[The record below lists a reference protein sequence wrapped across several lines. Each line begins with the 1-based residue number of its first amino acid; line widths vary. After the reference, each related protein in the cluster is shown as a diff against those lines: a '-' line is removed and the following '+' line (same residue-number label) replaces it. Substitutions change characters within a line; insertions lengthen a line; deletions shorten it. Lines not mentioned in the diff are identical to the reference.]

1 MKKRIAS
8 ILLVSML
15 CLSLLPTVALADETA
30 NTGEAL
36 GQMPSYSGGSGTK
49 DDPWLIASVA
59 DLQTLATTINSG
71 AAAAFDADCT
81 DTGKGIPGNYHGY
94 YFKQTTDLDL
104 SSIDN
109 WAPIGYSGSAYF
121 AGHYDGSGYTIAHA
135 KSTGKVDDEGF
146 ATAGIFGWVAFGSVS
161 NLTVRDADFKASGVN
176 NMSYAGGVLAVAYD
190 CTVTNCAVYDSKIE
204 SERDPANS
212 DYAGGICG
220 IANGGF
226 EQCLSVDN
234 IIRNGS
240 FGGGFVGGIDKGDTT
255 FTNCGVSRCM
265 VLGFSNTGSNSTL
278 SGGFYGASMDGD
290 AIMTNCF
297 VFDCMSKADEGSRG
311 YNGTG
316 VFTANTQY
324 GQVRATNCYYYDNN
338 NMPVNAENAVA
349 KTEEEFR
356 DGTVAALLGSAFVKG
371 KDGYPVFPVPATN
384 IVLNKTAV
392 AMKIGGEEVLTATL
406 SPDNA
411 TDDVTW
417 HSDAPDI
424 CEVSADGRVTAKA
437 AGHAI
442 ITATAGGVSTSC
454 NVTVA
459 VPVTS
464 LSLDKDTLRLAVSAS
479 DTLTASVL
487 PEDATDKAIIWTSSD
502 PAVATVDENGV
513 VKAIAKGTTTI
524 TATAADDS
532 DVEAACTV
540 TVYKRHAGGSATQ
553 TPTNTITTPDK
564 LENGAVTVSPK
575 NAREGATVTVT
586 VAPDRGF
593 VLDTLTVTDKNGNKL
608 TLTDK
613 GDGTYTFTMPDSR
626 VEVNATFVAKDT
638 PHNTFVDVNSGTF
651 YYDAVYWAV
660 QKGITVGTDA
670 NHFSPEAPCTRAQIV
685 TFLWR
690 AAGSPV
696 VDGTMNFSDV
706 PADSCYADAIRWAV
720 NAGITSGTSST
731 TFSPNDTC
739 TRAQAV
745 SFLCRA
751 FNGKASGKASFS
763 DVSADSYYADAVA
776 WATENGVTG
785 GIGGGLFGPDNDC
798 TRAQIVTFLYR
809 AYQGK

>member
-1 MKKRIAS
+1 
-8 ILLVSML
+8 
-15 CLSLLPTVALADETA
+15 
-30 NTGEAL
+30 
-36 GQMPSYSGGSGTK
+36 
-49 DDPWLIASVA
+49 
-59 DLQTLATTINSG
+59 
-71 AAAAFDADCT
+71 
-81 DTGKGIPGNYHGY
+81 
-94 YFKQTTDLDL
+94 
-104 SSIDN
+104 
-109 WAPIGYSGSAYF
+109 
-121 AGHYDGSGYTIAHA
+121 
-135 KSTGKVDDEGF
+135 
-146 ATAGIFGWVAFGSVS
+146 
-161 NLTVRDADFKASGVN
+161 
-176 NMSYAGGVLAVAYD
+176 MS
-190 CTVTNCAVYDSKIE
+190 
-204 SERDPANS
+204 
-212 DYAGGICG
+212 YAGGICG
-220 IANGGF
+220 VAKGGF

-234 IIRNGS
+234 IILNGS
-240 FGGGFVGGIDKGDTT
+240 FGGGLDEGDST
-255 FTNCGVSRCM
+255 FTNCGVSRCT

-278 SGGFYGASMDGD
+278 SGGFYGSSMDGD

-297 VFDCMSKADEGSRG
+297 VFDCMSKPDEGSKG

-316 VFTANTQY
+316 VFTANKQY
-324 GQVRATNCYYYDNN
+324 GQVRTTNCYYYDNN

-349 KTEEEFR
+349 KTAEEFR
-356 DGTVAALLGSAFVKG
+356 DGSVAALLGAAFVKG

-384 IVLNKTAV
+384 IVLNKAAV
-392 AMKIGGEEVLTATL
+392 AMKIGGEEVLMATL

-417 HSDAPDI
+417 HSDALDI
-424 CEVSADGRVTAKA
+424 CEVSTDGRVTAKA

-464 LSLDKDTLRLAVSAS
+464 LSLDKDTLRLAVGAS

-513 VKAIAKGTTTI
+513 VKAIAKGTATI
-524 TATAADDS
+524 TATAADDR

-540 TVYKRHAGGSATQ
+540 TVYKRYSGGSATQ
-553 TPTNTITTPDK
+553 NPTNTITTPDK
-564 LENGAVTVSPK
+564 LENGAWTVSPK

-586 VAPDRGF
+586 VAPDQGF
-593 VLDTLTVTDKNGNKL
+593 VLDTLTVTDKNVNKL
-608 TLTDK
+608 TLIDK

-763 DVSADSYYADAVA
+763 DVSADSYYADSVA

>member
-1 MKKRIAS
+1 
-8 ILLVSML
+8 
-15 CLSLLPTVALADETA
+15 
-30 NTGEAL
+30 
-36 GQMPSYSGGSGTK
+36 
-49 DDPWLIASVA
+49 
-59 DLQTLATTINSG
+59 
-71 AAAAFDADCT
+71 
-81 DTGKGIPGNYHGY
+81 
-94 YFKQTTDLDL
+94 
-104 SSIDN
+104 
-109 WAPIGYSGSAYF
+109 
-121 AGHYDGSGYTIAHA
+121 
-135 KSTGKVDDEGF
+135 
-146 ATAGIFGWVAFGSVS
+146 
-161 NLTVRDADFKASGVN
+161 
-176 NMSYAGGVLAVAYD
+176 MS
-190 CTVTNCAVYDSKIE
+190 
-204 SERDPANS
+204 
-212 DYAGGICG
+212 YAGGICG
-220 IANGGF
+220 VAKGGF

-234 IIRNGS
+234 IILNGS
-240 FGGGFVGGIDKGDTT
+240 FGGGLDEGDST
-255 FTNCGVSRCM
+255 FTNCGVFRCT

-278 SGGFYGASMDGD
+278 SGGFYGSSMDGD

-297 VFDCMSKADEGSRG
+297 VFDCMSKPDEGSKG
-311 YNGTG
+311 HNGTG
-316 VFTANTQY
+316 VFTANKQY
-324 GQVRATNCYYYDNN
+324 GQVRATNCYYYNNN

-356 DGTVAALLGSAFVKG
+356 DGSVAALLGSAFVKG

-384 IVLNKTAV
+384 IVLNKAAV

-437 AGHAI
+437 AGHAT

-464 LSLDKDTLRLAVSAS
+464 LSLDKDTLRLAVGAS

-513 VKAIAKGTTTI
+513 VKAIAKGTATI
-524 TATAADDS
+524 TATAADDR

-540 TVYKRHAGGSATQ
+540 TVYKRYSGGSATQ

-564 LENGAVTVSPK
+564 LENGAWTVSPK

-586 VAPDRGF
+586 VAPDQGF
-593 VLDTLTVTDKNGNKL
+593 VLDTLTVIDKNGNKL

-613 GDGTYTFTMPDSR
+613 GDGTYTFTMPDFR
-626 VEVNATFVAKDT
+626 VEVNATFVTKDT

-763 DVSADSYYADAVA
+763 DVSADSYYADTVA

>member
-1 MKKRIAS
+1 
-8 ILLVSML
+8 
-15 CLSLLPTVALADETA
+15 
-30 NTGEAL
+30 
-36 GQMPSYSGGSGTK
+36 
-49 DDPWLIASVA
+49 
-59 DLQTLATTINSG
+59 
-71 AAAAFDADCT
+71 
-81 DTGKGIPGNYHGY
+81 
-94 YFKQTTDLDL
+94 
-104 SSIDN
+104 
-109 WAPIGYSGSAYF
+109 
-121 AGHYDGSGYTIAHA
+121 
-135 KSTGKVDDEGF
+135 
-146 ATAGIFGWVAFGSVS
+146 
-161 NLTVRDADFKASGVN
+161 
-176 NMSYAGGVLAVAYD
+176 MS
-190 CTVTNCAVYDSKIE
+190 
-204 SERDPANS
+204 
-212 DYAGGICG
+212 YAGGICG
-220 IANGGF
+220 VAKGGF

-234 IIRNGS
+234 IILNGS
-240 FGGGFVGGIDKGDTT
+240 FGGGLDEGDST
-255 FTNCGVSRCM
+255 FTNCGVSRCT

-278 SGGFYGASMDGD
+278 SGGFYGSSMDGD

-297 VFDCMSKADEGSRG
+297 VFDCMSKPDEGSKG

-316 VFTANTQY
+316 VFTANKQY

-356 DGTVAALLGSAFVKG
+356 DGTVAALLGAAFVQG
-371 KDGYPVFPVPATN
+371 KDGYPVFPVAATN
-384 IVLNKTAV
+384 IVLNKTAL

-437 AGHAI
+437 AGHAT

-464 LSLDKDTLRLAVSAS
+464 LSLDKDTLRLAVGAS

-540 TVYKRHAGGSATQ
+540 TVYKRHSGGSATQ

-564 LENGAVTVSPK
+564 LENGAWTVSPK

-586 VAPDRGF
+586 VAPDQGF
-593 VLDTLTVTDKNGNKL
+593 VLDTLTVIDKNGNKL

-613 GDGTYTFTMPDSR
+613 SDGTYTFTMPDFR
-626 VEVNATFVAKDT
+626 VEVNATFVTKDT

-763 DVSADSYYADAVA
+763 DVSADSYYADTVA

>member
-1 MKKRIAS
+1 MKAQK
-8 ILLVSML
+8 
-15 CLSLLPTVALADETA
+15 
-30 NTGEAL
+30 
-36 GQMPSYSGGSGTK
+36 
-49 DDPWLIASVA
+49 
-59 DLQTLATTINSG
+59 
-71 AAAAFDADCT
+71 
-81 DTGKGIPGNYHGY
+81 
-94 YFKQTTDLDL
+94 
-104 SSIDN
+104 
-109 WAPIGYSGSAYF
+109 
-121 AGHYDGSGYTIAHA
+121 
-135 KSTGKVDDEGF
+135 
-146 ATAGIFGWVAFGSVS
+146 
-161 NLTVRDADFKASGVN
+161 
-176 NMSYAGGVLAVAYD
+176 
-190 CTVTNCAVYDSKIE
+190 
-204 SERDPANS
+204 
-212 DYAGGICG
+212 
-220 IANGGF
+220 
-226 EQCLSVDN
+226 
-234 IIRNGS
+234 
-240 FGGGFVGGIDKGDTT
+240 
-255 FTNCGVSRCM
+255 
-265 VLGFSNTGSNSTL
+265 
-278 SGGFYGASMDGD
+278 
-290 AIMTNCF
+290 
-297 VFDCMSKADEGSRG
+297 G

-356 DGTVAALLGSAFVKG
+356 DGSVAALLGSAFVKG

-384 IVLNKTAV
+384 IVLNKAAV
-392 AMKIGGEEVLTATL
+392 AMKIGGEEVLMATL
-406 SPDNA
+406 PPDNA

-424 CEVSADGRVTAKA
+424 CEVSTDGRVTAKA

-464 LSLDKDTLRLAVSAS
+464 LSLDKDTLRLAVGAS

-513 VKAIAKGTTTI
+513 VKAIAKGTATI
-524 TATAADDS
+524 TATAADDR

-540 TVYKRHAGGSATQ
+540 TVYKRYSGGSATQ

-564 LENGAVTVSPK
+564 LENGAWTVSPK

-586 VAPDRGF
+586 VAPDQGF
-593 VLDTLTVTDKNGNKL
+593 VLDTLTVIDKNGNKL

-613 GDGTYTFTMPDSR
+613 GDGTYTFTMPDFR
-626 VEVNATFVAKDT
+626 VEVNATFVTKDT

-696 VDGTMNFSDV
+696 VNGTMNFSDV

-763 DVSADSYYADAVA
+763 DVSADSYYADTVA

>member
-1 MKKRIAS
+1 
-8 ILLVSML
+8 
-15 CLSLLPTVALADETA
+15 
-30 NTGEAL
+30 
-36 GQMPSYSGGSGTK
+36 
-49 DDPWLIASVA
+49 
-59 DLQTLATTINSG
+59 
-71 AAAAFDADCT
+71 
-81 DTGKGIPGNYHGY
+81 
-94 YFKQTTDLDL
+94 
-104 SSIDN
+104 
-109 WAPIGYSGSAYF
+109 
-121 AGHYDGSGYTIAHA
+121 
-135 KSTGKVDDEGF
+135 
-146 ATAGIFGWVAFGSVS
+146 
-161 NLTVRDADFKASGVN
+161 
-176 NMSYAGGVLAVAYD
+176 MS
-190 CTVTNCAVYDSKIE
+190 
-204 SERDPANS
+204 
-212 DYAGGICG
+212 YAGGICG
-220 IANGGF
+220 VAKGGF

-234 IIRNGS
+234 IILNGS
-240 FGGGFVGGIDKGDTT
+240 FGGGLDEGDST
-255 FTNCGVSRCM
+255 FTNCGVFRCT

-278 SGGFYGASMDGD
+278 SGGFYGSSMDGD

-297 VFDCMSKADEGSRG
+297 VFDCMSKADEGSKG
-311 YNGTG
+311 HNGTG

-324 GQVRATNCYYYDNN
+324 GQVRATNCYYYNNN

-356 DGTVAALLGSAFVKG
+356 DGSVAALLGSAFVKG

-384 IVLNKTAV
+384 IVLNKAAV

-437 AGHAI
+437 AGHAT

-464 LSLDKDTLRLAVSAS
+464 LSLDKDTLRLAVGAS

-513 VKAIAKGTTTI
+513 VKAIAKGTATI
-524 TATAADDS
+524 TATAADDR

-540 TVYKRHAGGSATQ
+540 TVYKRYSGGSATQ

-564 LENGAVTVSPK
+564 LENGAWTVSPK

-586 VAPDRGF
+586 VAPDQGF
-593 VLDTLTVTDKNGNKL
+593 VLDTLTVIDKNGNKL

-613 GDGTYTFTMPDSR
+613 GDGTYTFTMPDFR
-626 VEVNATFVAKDT
+626 VEVNATFVTKDT

-763 DVSADSYYADAVA
+763 DVSADSYYADTVA

>member
-1 MKKRIAS
+1 
-8 ILLVSML
+8 
-15 CLSLLPTVALADETA
+15 
-30 NTGEAL
+30 
-36 GQMPSYSGGSGTK
+36 
-49 DDPWLIASVA
+49 
-59 DLQTLATTINSG
+59 
-71 AAAAFDADCT
+71 
-81 DTGKGIPGNYHGY
+81 
-94 YFKQTTDLDL
+94 
-104 SSIDN
+104 
-109 WAPIGYSGSAYF
+109 
-121 AGHYDGSGYTIAHA
+121 
-135 KSTGKVDDEGF
+135 
-146 ATAGIFGWVAFGSVS
+146 
-161 NLTVRDADFKASGVN
+161 
-176 NMSYAGGVLAVAYD
+176 MS
-190 CTVTNCAVYDSKIE
+190 
-204 SERDPANS
+204 
-212 DYAGGICG
+212 YAGGICG
-220 IANGGF
+220 VAKGGF

-234 IIRNGS
+234 IILNGS
-240 FGGGFVGGIDKGDTT
+240 FGGGLDEGDST
-255 FTNCGVSRCM
+255 FTNCGVSRCT

-278 SGGFYGASMDGD
+278 SGGFYGSSMDGD

-297 VFDCMSKADEGSRG
+297 VFDCMSKPDEGSKG

-316 VFTANTQY
+316 VFTANKQY

-356 DGTVAALLGSAFVKG
+356 DGSVAALLGSAFVKG

-384 IVLNKTAV
+384 IVLNKTAL
-392 AMKIGGEEVLTATL
+392 AMKIGGEEVLMATL

-424 CEVSADGRVTAKA
+424 CEVSTDGRVTAKA

-464 LSLDKDTLRLAVSAS
+464 LSLDKDTLRLAVGAS
-479 DTLTASVL
+479 NTLTASVL

-513 VKAIAKGTTTI
+513 VKAIAKGTATI
-524 TATAADDS
+524 TATAADDR

-540 TVYKRHAGGSATQ
+540 TVYKRYSGGSATQ
-553 TPTNTITTPDK
+553 NPTNTITTPDK
-564 LENGAVTVSPK
+564 LENGAWTVSPK

-586 VAPDRGF
+586 VAPDQGF
-593 VLDTLTVTDKNGNKL
+593 VLDTLTVIDKNGNKL

-613 GDGTYTFTMPDSR
+613 SDGTYTFTMPDFR
-626 VEVNATFVAKDT
+626 VEVNATFVTKDT

-763 DVSADSYYADAVA
+763 DVSADSYYADTVA

>member
-1 MKKRIAS
+1 
-8 ILLVSML
+8 
-15 CLSLLPTVALADETA
+15 
-30 NTGEAL
+30 
-36 GQMPSYSGGSGTK
+36 
-49 DDPWLIASVA
+49 
-59 DLQTLATTINSG
+59 
-71 AAAAFDADCT
+71 
-81 DTGKGIPGNYHGY
+81 
-94 YFKQTTDLDL
+94 
-104 SSIDN
+104 
-109 WAPIGYSGSAYF
+109 
-121 AGHYDGSGYTIAHA
+121 
-135 KSTGKVDDEGF
+135 
-146 ATAGIFGWVAFGSVS
+146 
-161 NLTVRDADFKASGVN
+161 
-176 NMSYAGGVLAVAYD
+176 MS
-190 CTVTNCAVYDSKIE
+190 
-204 SERDPANS
+204 
-212 DYAGGICG
+212 YAGGICG
-220 IANGGF
+220 VAKGGF

-234 IIRNGS
+234 IILNGS
-240 FGGGFVGGIDKGDTT
+240 FGGGLDEGDNT
-255 FTNCGVSRCM
+255 FTNCGVSRCT

-278 SGGFYGASMDGD
+278 SGGFYGSSMDGD

-297 VFDCMSKADEGSRG
+297 VFDCMSKPDEGSKG

-316 VFTANTQY
+316 VFTANKQY

-356 DGTVAALLGSAFVKG
+356 DGSVAALLGSAFVKG

-384 IVLNKTAV
+384 IVLNKTAL
-392 AMKIGGEEVLTATL
+392 AMKIGGEEVLMATL

-424 CEVSADGRVTAKA
+424 CEVSTDGRVTAKA

-464 LSLDKDTLRLAVSAS
+464 LSLDKDTLRLAVGAS

-513 VKAIAKGTTTI
+513 VKAIAKGTATI
-524 TATAADDS
+524 TATAADDR

-540 TVYKRHAGGSATQ
+540 TVYKRYSGGSATQ
-553 TPTNTITTPDK
+553 NPTNTITTPDK
-564 LENGAVTVSPK
+564 LENGAWTVSPK

-586 VAPDRGF
+586 VAPDQGF
-593 VLDTLTVTDKNGNKL
+593 VLDTLTVIDKNGNKL

-613 GDGTYTFTMPDSR
+613 GDGTYTFTMPDFR
-626 VEVNATFVAKDT
+626 VEVNATFVTKDT

-763 DVSADSYYADAVA
+763 DVSADSYYADTVA

>member
-1 MKKRIAS
+1 
-8 ILLVSML
+8 
-15 CLSLLPTVALADETA
+15 
-30 NTGEAL
+30 
-36 GQMPSYSGGSGTK
+36 
-49 DDPWLIASVA
+49 
-59 DLQTLATTINSG
+59 
-71 AAAAFDADCT
+71 
-81 DTGKGIPGNYHGY
+81 
-94 YFKQTTDLDL
+94 
-104 SSIDN
+104 
-109 WAPIGYSGSAYF
+109 
-121 AGHYDGSGYTIAHA
+121 
-135 KSTGKVDDEGF
+135 
-146 ATAGIFGWVAFGSVS
+146 
-161 NLTVRDADFKASGVN
+161 
-176 NMSYAGGVLAVAYD
+176 MS
-190 CTVTNCAVYDSKIE
+190 
-204 SERDPANS
+204 
-212 DYAGGICG
+212 YAGGICG
-220 IANGGF
+220 VAKGGF

-234 IIRNGS
+234 IILNGS
-240 FGGGFVGGIDKGDTT
+240 FGGGLDEGDST
-255 FTNCGVSRCM
+255 FTNCGVSRCT

-278 SGGFYGASMDGD
+278 SGGFYGSSMDGD

-297 VFDCMSKADEGSRG
+297 VFDCMSKPDEGSKG

-316 VFTANTQY
+316 VFTANKQY

-356 DGTVAALLGSAFVKG
+356 DGSVAALLGSAFVKG

-384 IVLNKTAV
+384 IVLNKAAV
-392 AMKIGGEEVLTATL
+392 AMKIGGEEVLMATL

-424 CEVSADGRVTAKA
+424 CEVSTDGRVTAKA

-464 LSLDKDTLRLAVSAS
+464 LSLDKDTLRLAVGAS

-513 VKAIAKGTTTI
+513 VKAIAKGTATI
-524 TATAADDS
+524 TATAADDR

-540 TVYKRHAGGSATQ
+540 TVYKRYSGGSATQ
-553 TPTNTITTPDK
+553 NPTNTITTPDK
-564 LENGAVTVSPK
+564 LENGAWTVSPK

-586 VAPDRGF
+586 VAPDQGF
-593 VLDTLTVTDKNGNKL
+593 VLDTLTVIDKNGNKL

-613 GDGTYTFTMPDSR
+613 GDGTYTFTMPDFR
-626 VEVNATFVAKDT
+626 VEVNATFVTKDT

-763 DVSADSYYADAVA
+763 DVSADSYYADTVA

>member
-1 MKKRIAS
+1 
-8 ILLVSML
+8 
-15 CLSLLPTVALADETA
+15 
-30 NTGEAL
+30 
-36 GQMPSYSGGSGTK
+36 
-49 DDPWLIASVA
+49 
-59 DLQTLATTINSG
+59 
-71 AAAAFDADCT
+71 
-81 DTGKGIPGNYHGY
+81 
-94 YFKQTTDLDL
+94 
-104 SSIDN
+104 
-109 WAPIGYSGSAYF
+109 
-121 AGHYDGSGYTIAHA
+121 
-135 KSTGKVDDEGF
+135 
-146 ATAGIFGWVAFGSVS
+146 
-161 NLTVRDADFKASGVN
+161 
-176 NMSYAGGVLAVAYD
+176 MS
-190 CTVTNCAVYDSKIE
+190 
-204 SERDPANS
+204 
-212 DYAGGICG
+212 YAGGICG
-220 IANGGF
+220 VAKGGF

-234 IIRNGS
+234 IILNGS
-240 FGGGFVGGIDKGDTT
+240 FGGGLDEGDST
-255 FTNCGVSRCM
+255 FTNCGVSRCT

-278 SGGFYGASMDGD
+278 SGGFYGSSMDGD

-297 VFDCMSKADEGSRG
+297 VFDCMSKPDEGSKG

-356 DGTVAALLGSAFVKG
+356 DGSVAALLGSAFVKG

-384 IVLNKTAV
+384 IVLNKAAV

-424 CEVSADGRVTAKA
+424 CEVSTDGRVTAKA

-464 LSLDKDTLRLAVSAS
+464 LSLDKDTLRLAVGAS

-502 PAVATVDENGV
+502 PAVATVDENG
-513 VKAIAKGTTTI
+513 AW
-524 TATAADDS
+524 
-532 DVEAACTV
+532 
-540 TVYKRHAGGSATQ
+540 
-553 TPTNTITTPDK
+553 
-564 LENGAVTVSPK
+564 TVSPK

-586 VAPDRGF
+586 VAPDQGF
-593 VLDTLTVTDKNGNKL
+593 VLDTLTVIDKNGNKL

-613 GDGTYTFTMPDSR
+613 SDGTYTFTMPDFR
-626 VEVNATFVAKDT
+626 VEVNATFVTKDT

-763 DVSADSYYADAVA
+763 DVSADSYYADTVA

>member
-1 MKKRIAS
+1 
-8 ILLVSML
+8 
-15 CLSLLPTVALADETA
+15 
-30 NTGEAL
+30 
-36 GQMPSYSGGSGTK
+36 
-49 DDPWLIASVA
+49 
-59 DLQTLATTINSG
+59 
-71 AAAAFDADCT
+71 
-81 DTGKGIPGNYHGY
+81 
-94 YFKQTTDLDL
+94 
-104 SSIDN
+104 
-109 WAPIGYSGSAYF
+109 
-121 AGHYDGSGYTIAHA
+121 
-135 KSTGKVDDEGF
+135 
-146 ATAGIFGWVAFGSVS
+146 
-161 NLTVRDADFKASGVN
+161 
-176 NMSYAGGVLAVAYD
+176 MS
-190 CTVTNCAVYDSKIE
+190 
-204 SERDPANS
+204 
-212 DYAGGICG
+212 YAGGICG
-220 IANGGF
+220 VAKGGF

-234 IIRNGS
+234 IILNGS
-240 FGGGFVGGIDKGDTT
+240 FGGGLDEGDST
-255 FTNCGVSRCM
+255 FTNCGVSRCT

-278 SGGFYGASMDGD
+278 SGGFYGSSMDGD

-297 VFDCMSKADEGSRG
+297 VFDCMSKPDEGSKG

-316 VFTANTQY
+316 VFTANKQY

-356 DGTVAALLGSAFVKG
+356 DGTVAALLGAAFVQG
-371 KDGYPVFPVPATN
+371 KDGYPVFPVAATN
-384 IVLNKTAV
+384 IVLNKTAL

-437 AGHAI
+437 AGHAT

-464 LSLDKDTLRLAVSAS
+464 LSLDKDTLRLAVGAS

-540 TVYKRHAGGSATQ
+540 TVYKRHSGGSATQ

-575 NAREGATVTVT
+575 NAHEGATVTVK
-586 VAPDRGF
+586 VAPDQGF

-608 TLTDK
+608 TLIDK

-626 VEVNATFVAKDT
+626 VEVNATFVTKDT

-763 DVSADSYYADAVA
+763 DVSADSYYADSVA

>member
-1 MKKRIAS
+1 
-8 ILLVSML
+8 
-15 CLSLLPTVALADETA
+15 
-30 NTGEAL
+30 
-36 GQMPSYSGGSGTK
+36 
-49 DDPWLIASVA
+49 
-59 DLQTLATTINSG
+59 
-71 AAAAFDADCT
+71 
-81 DTGKGIPGNYHGY
+81 
-94 YFKQTTDLDL
+94 
-104 SSIDN
+104 
-109 WAPIGYSGSAYF
+109 
-121 AGHYDGSGYTIAHA
+121 
-135 KSTGKVDDEGF
+135 
-146 ATAGIFGWVAFGSVS
+146 
-161 NLTVRDADFKASGVN
+161 
-176 NMSYAGGVLAVAYD
+176 MS
-190 CTVTNCAVYDSKIE
+190 
-204 SERDPANS
+204 
-212 DYAGGICG
+212 YAGGICG
-220 IANGGF
+220 VAKGGF

-234 IIRNGS
+234 IILNGS
-240 FGGGFVGGIDKGDTT
+240 FGGGLDEGDST
-255 FTNCGVSRCM
+255 FTNCGVSRCT

-278 SGGFYGASMDGD
+278 SGGFYGSSMDGD

-297 VFDCMSKADEGSRG
+297 VFDCMSKPDEGSKG

-316 VFTANTQY
+316 VFTANKQY

-356 DGTVAALLGSAFVKG
+356 DGSVAALLGSAFVKG

-384 IVLNKTAV
+384 IVLNKTAL

-437 AGHAI
+437 AGHAT

-464 LSLDKDTLRLAVSAS
+464 LSLDKDTLRLAVGAS

-513 VKAIAKGTTTI
+513 VKAIAKGTATI
-524 TATAADDS
+524 TATAADDR

-540 TVYKRHAGGSATQ
+540 TVYKRYSGGSATQ
-553 TPTNTITTPDK
+553 NPTNTITTPDK
-564 LENGAVTVSPK
+564 LENGAWTVSPK

-586 VAPDRGF
+586 VAPDQGF
-593 VLDTLTVTDKNGNKL
+593 VLDTLTVIDKNGNKL

-613 GDGTYTFTMPDSR
+613 SDGTYTFTMPDFR
-626 VEVNATFVAKDT
+626 VEVNATFVTKDT

-763 DVSADSYYADAVA
+763 DVSADSYYADTVA

>member
-1 MKKRIAS
+1 
-8 ILLVSML
+8 
-15 CLSLLPTVALADETA
+15 
-30 NTGEAL
+30 
-36 GQMPSYSGGSGTK
+36 
-49 DDPWLIASVA
+49 
-59 DLQTLATTINSG
+59 
-71 AAAAFDADCT
+71 
-81 DTGKGIPGNYHGY
+81 
-94 YFKQTTDLDL
+94 
-104 SSIDN
+104 
-109 WAPIGYSGSAYF
+109 
-121 AGHYDGSGYTIAHA
+121 
-135 KSTGKVDDEGF
+135 
-146 ATAGIFGWVAFGSVS
+146 
-161 NLTVRDADFKASGVN
+161 
-176 NMSYAGGVLAVAYD
+176 MS
-190 CTVTNCAVYDSKIE
+190 
-204 SERDPANS
+204 
-212 DYAGGICG
+212 YAGGICG
-220 IANGGF
+220 VAKGGF

-234 IIRNGS
+234 IILNGS
-240 FGGGFVGGIDKGDTT
+240 FGGGLDEGDST
-255 FTNCGVSRCM
+255 FTNCGVSRCT

-278 SGGFYGASMDGD
+278 SGGFYGSSMDGD

-297 VFDCMSKADEGSRG
+297 VFDCMSKPDEGSKG

-316 VFTANTQY
+316 VFTANKQY

-356 DGTVAALLGSAFVKG
+356 DGSVAALLGSAFVKG
-371 KDGYPVFPVPATN
+371 KDGYPVFPVAATN
-384 IVLNKTAV
+384 IVLNKTAL

-411 TDDVTW
+411 TEDVTW

-424 CEVSADGRVTAKA
+424 CEVSTDGRVTAKA

-464 LSLDKDTLRLAVSAS
+464 LSLDKDTLRLAVGAS

-513 VKAIAKGTTTI
+513 VKAIAKGTATI
-524 TATAADDS
+524 TATAADDR

-540 TVYKRHAGGSATQ
+540 TVYKRYSGGSATQ
-553 TPTNTITTPDK
+553 NPTNTITTPDK
-564 LENGAVTVSPK
+564 LENGAWTVSPK

-586 VAPDRGF
+586 VAPDQGF
-593 VLDTLTVTDKNGNKL
+593 VLDTLTVIDKNGNKL

-613 GDGTYTFTMPDSR
+613 GDGTYTFTMPDFR
-626 VEVNATFVAKDT
+626 VEVNATFVTKDT

-763 DVSADSYYADAVA
+763 DVSADSYYADTVA
-776 WATENGVTG
+776 WATENGITG

-798 TRAQIVTFLYR
+798 TRAQIVTFLYC

>member
-1 MKKRIAS
+1 
-8 ILLVSML
+8 
-15 CLSLLPTVALADETA
+15 
-30 NTGEAL
+30 
-36 GQMPSYSGGSGTK
+36 
-49 DDPWLIASVA
+49 
-59 DLQTLATTINSG
+59 
-71 AAAAFDADCT
+71 
-81 DTGKGIPGNYHGY
+81 
-94 YFKQTTDLDL
+94 
-104 SSIDN
+104 
-109 WAPIGYSGSAYF
+109 
-121 AGHYDGSGYTIAHA
+121 
-135 KSTGKVDDEGF
+135 
-146 ATAGIFGWVAFGSVS
+146 
-161 NLTVRDADFKASGVN
+161 
-176 NMSYAGGVLAVAYD
+176 MS
-190 CTVTNCAVYDSKIE
+190 
-204 SERDPANS
+204 
-212 DYAGGICG
+212 YAGGICG
-220 IANGGF
+220 VAKGGF

-234 IIRNGS
+234 IILNGS
-240 FGGGFVGGIDKGDTT
+240 FGGGLDEGDST
-255 FTNCGVSRCM
+255 FTNCGVSRCT

-278 SGGFYGASMDGD
+278 SGGFYGSSMDGD

-297 VFDCMSKADEGSRG
+297 VFDCMSKPDEGSKG

-316 VFTANTQY
+316 VFTANKQY

-356 DGTVAALLGSAFVKG
+356 DGSVAALLGSAFVKG

-384 IVLNKTAV
+384 IVLNKAAV
-392 AMKIGGEEVLTATL
+392 AMKIGGEEVLMATL

-424 CEVSADGRVTAKA
+424 CEVSTDGRVTAKA

-464 LSLDKDTLRLAVSAS
+464 LSLDKDTLRLAVGAF

-513 VKAIAKGTTTI
+513 VKAIAKGTDTI
-524 TATAADDS
+524 TATAADDR

-540 TVYKRHAGGSATQ
+540 TVYKRYSGGSATQ
-553 TPTNTITTPDK
+553 NPTNTITTPDK
-564 LENGAVTVSPK
+564 LENGAWTVSPK

-586 VAPDRGF
+586 VAPDQGF
-593 VLDTLTVTDKNGNKL
+593 VLDTLTVIDKNGNKL

-613 GDGTYTFTMPDSR
+613 GDGTYTFTMPDFR
-626 VEVNATFVAKDT
+626 VEVNATFVTKDT

-696 VDGTMNFSDV
+696 VNGTMNFSDV

-763 DVSADSYYADAVA
+763 DVSADSYYADTVA

>member
-1 MKKRIAS
+1 
-8 ILLVSML
+8 
-15 CLSLLPTVALADETA
+15 
-30 NTGEAL
+30 
-36 GQMPSYSGGSGTK
+36 
-49 DDPWLIASVA
+49 
-59 DLQTLATTINSG
+59 
-71 AAAAFDADCT
+71 
-81 DTGKGIPGNYHGY
+81 
-94 YFKQTTDLDL
+94 
-104 SSIDN
+104 
-109 WAPIGYSGSAYF
+109 
-121 AGHYDGSGYTIAHA
+121 
-135 KSTGKVDDEGF
+135 
-146 ATAGIFGWVAFGSVS
+146 
-161 NLTVRDADFKASGVN
+161 
-176 NMSYAGGVLAVAYD
+176 MS
-190 CTVTNCAVYDSKIE
+190 
-204 SERDPANS
+204 
-212 DYAGGICG
+212 YAGGICG
-220 IANGGF
+220 VAKGGF

-234 IIRNGS
+234 IILNGS
-240 FGGGFVGGIDKGDTT
+240 FGGGLDEGDST
-255 FTNCGVSRCM
+255 FTNCGVSRCT

-278 SGGFYGASMDGD
+278 SGGFYGSSMDGD

-297 VFDCMSKADEGSRG
+297 VFDCMSKPDEGSKG

-316 VFTANTQY
+316 VFTANKQY

-356 DGTVAALLGSAFVKG
+356 DGSVAALLGSAFVKG

-384 IVLNKTAV
+384 IVLNKAAV
-392 AMKIGGEEVLTATL
+392 AMKIGGEEVLMATL

-424 CEVSADGRVTAKA
+424 CEVSTDGRVTAKA

-464 LSLDKDTLRLAVSAS
+464 LSLDKDTLRLAVGAF

-513 VKAIAKGTTTI
+513 VKAIAKGTATI
-524 TATAADDS
+524 TATAADDR

-540 TVYKRHAGGSATQ
+540 TVYKRYSGGSATQ
-553 TPTNTITTPDK
+553 NPTNTITTPDK
-564 LENGAVTVSPK
+564 LENGAWTISPK

-586 VAPDRGF
+586 VAPDQGF
-593 VLDTLTVTDKNGNKL
+593 VLDTLTVIDKNGNKL

-613 GDGTYTFTMPDSR
+613 GDGTYTFTMPDFR
-626 VEVNATFVAKDT
+626 VEVNATFVTKDT

-763 DVSADSYYADAVA
+763 DVSADSYYADTVA

>member
-1 MKKRIAS
+1 
-8 ILLVSML
+8 
-15 CLSLLPTVALADETA
+15 
-30 NTGEAL
+30 
-36 GQMPSYSGGSGTK
+36 
-49 DDPWLIASVA
+49 
-59 DLQTLATTINSG
+59 
-71 AAAAFDADCT
+71 
-81 DTGKGIPGNYHGY
+81 
-94 YFKQTTDLDL
+94 
-104 SSIDN
+104 
-109 WAPIGYSGSAYF
+109 
-121 AGHYDGSGYTIAHA
+121 
-135 KSTGKVDDEGF
+135 
-146 ATAGIFGWVAFGSVS
+146 
-161 NLTVRDADFKASGVN
+161 
-176 NMSYAGGVLAVAYD
+176 MS
-190 CTVTNCAVYDSKIE
+190 
-204 SERDPANS
+204 
-212 DYAGGICG
+212 YAGGICG
-220 IANGGF
+220 VAKGGF

-234 IIRNGS
+234 IILNGS
-240 FGGGFVGGIDKGDTT
+240 FGGGLDEGDST
-255 FTNCGVSRCM
+255 FTNCGVSRCT

-278 SGGFYGASMDGD
+278 SGGFYGSSMDGD

-297 VFDCMSKADEGSRG
+297 VFDCMSKPDEGSKG

-316 VFTANTQY
+316 VFTANKQY

-356 DGTVAALLGSAFVKG
+356 DGSVAALLGSAFVKG

-384 IVLNKTAV
+384 IVLNKAAV
-392 AMKIGGEEVLTATL
+392 AMKIGGEEVLMATL

-424 CEVSADGRVTAKA
+424 CEVSTDGRVTAKA

-464 LSLDKDTLRLAVSAS
+464 LSLDKDTLRLAVGAS

-513 VKAIAKGTTTI
+513 VKAIAKGTATI
-524 TATAADDS
+524 TATAADDR

-540 TVYKRHAGGSATQ
+540 TVYKRYSGGSATQ
-553 TPTNTITTPDK
+553 NPTNTITTPDK
-564 LENGAVTVSPK
+564 LENGAWTVSPK

-586 VAPDRGF
+586 VAPDQGF
-593 VLDTLTVTDKNGNKL
+593 VLDTLTVTDKNVNKL
-608 TLTDK
+608 TLIDK

-763 DVSADSYYADAVA
+763 DVSADSYYADTVA

>member
-1 MKKRIAS
+1 
-8 ILLVSML
+8 
-15 CLSLLPTVALADETA
+15 
-30 NTGEAL
+30 
-36 GQMPSYSGGSGTK
+36 
-49 DDPWLIASVA
+49 
-59 DLQTLATTINSG
+59 
-71 AAAAFDADCT
+71 
-81 DTGKGIPGNYHGY
+81 
-94 YFKQTTDLDL
+94 
-104 SSIDN
+104 
-109 WAPIGYSGSAYF
+109 
-121 AGHYDGSGYTIAHA
+121 
-135 KSTGKVDDEGF
+135 
-146 ATAGIFGWVAFGSVS
+146 
-161 NLTVRDADFKASGVN
+161 
-176 NMSYAGGVLAVAYD
+176 MS
-190 CTVTNCAVYDSKIE
+190 
-204 SERDPANS
+204 
-212 DYAGGICG
+212 YAGGICG
-220 IANGGF
+220 VAKGGF

-234 IIRNGS
+234 IILNGS
-240 FGGGFVGGIDKGDTT
+240 FGGGLDEGDST
-255 FTNCGVSRCM
+255 FTNCGVSRCT

-278 SGGFYGASMDGD
+278 SGGFYGSSMDGD

-297 VFDCMSKADEGSRG
+297 VFDCMSKPDEGSKG

-316 VFTANTQY
+316 VFTANKQY

-356 DGTVAALLGSAFVKG
+356 DGSVAALLGSAFVQG
-371 KDGYPVFPVPATN
+371 KDGYPVFPVAATN
-384 IVLNKTAV
+384 IVLNKTAL

-437 AGHAI
+437 AGHAT

-464 LSLDKDTLRLAVSAS
+464 LSLDKDTLRLAVGAS

-513 VKAIAKGTTTI
+513 VKAIAKGTATI
-524 TATAADDS
+524 TATAADDR

-540 TVYKRHAGGSATQ
+540 TVYKRHSGGSATQ

-575 NAREGATVTVT
+575 NAHEGATVTVT
-586 VAPDRGF
+586 VAPDQGF
-593 VLDTLTVTDKNGNKL
+593 VLDTLTVTDKNVNKL
-608 TLTDK
+608 TLIDK

-763 DVSADSYYADAVA
+763 DVSADSYYADSVA

>member
-1 MKKRIAS
+1 
-8 ILLVSML
+8 
-15 CLSLLPTVALADETA
+15 
-30 NTGEAL
+30 
-36 GQMPSYSGGSGTK
+36 
-49 DDPWLIASVA
+49 
-59 DLQTLATTINSG
+59 
-71 AAAAFDADCT
+71 
-81 DTGKGIPGNYHGY
+81 
-94 YFKQTTDLDL
+94 
-104 SSIDN
+104 
-109 WAPIGYSGSAYF
+109 
-121 AGHYDGSGYTIAHA
+121 
-135 KSTGKVDDEGF
+135 
-146 ATAGIFGWVAFGSVS
+146 
-161 NLTVRDADFKASGVN
+161 
-176 NMSYAGGVLAVAYD
+176 MS
-190 CTVTNCAVYDSKIE
+190 
-204 SERDPANS
+204 
-212 DYAGGICG
+212 YAGGICG
-220 IANGGF
+220 VAKGGF

-234 IIRNGS
+234 IILNGS
-240 FGGGFVGGIDKGDTT
+240 FGGGLDEGDST
-255 FTNCGVSRCM
+255 FTNCGVSRCT

-278 SGGFYGASMDGD
+278 SGGFYGSSMDGD

-297 VFDCMSKADEGSRG
+297 VFDCMSKPDEGSKG

-316 VFTANTQY
+316 VFTANKQY

-356 DGTVAALLGSAFVKG
+356 DGSVAALLGSAFVKG

-384 IVLNKTAV
+384 IVLNKAAV
-392 AMKIGGEEVLTATL
+392 AMKIGGEEVLMATL

-424 CEVSADGRVTAKA
+424 CEVSTDGRVTAKA

-464 LSLDKDTLRLAVSAS
+464 LSLDKDTLRLAVGAF

-513 VKAIAKGTTTI
+513 VKAIAKGTATI
-524 TATAADDS
+524 TATAADDR

-540 TVYKRHAGGSATQ
+540 TVYKRYSGGSATQ
-553 TPTNTITTPDK
+553 NPTNTITTPDK
-564 LENGAVTVSPK
+564 LENGAWTVSPK

-586 VAPDRGF
+586 VAPDQGF
-593 VLDTLTVTDKNGNKL
+593 VLDTLTVIDKNGNKL

-613 GDGTYTFTMPDSR
+613 SDGTYTFTMPDFR
-626 VEVNATFVAKDT
+626 VEVNATFVTKDT

-763 DVSADSYYADAVA
+763 DVSADSYYADTVA

>member
-1 MKKRIAS
+1 
-8 ILLVSML
+8 
-15 CLSLLPTVALADETA
+15 
-30 NTGEAL
+30 
-36 GQMPSYSGGSGTK
+36 
-49 DDPWLIASVA
+49 
-59 DLQTLATTINSG
+59 
-71 AAAAFDADCT
+71 
-81 DTGKGIPGNYHGY
+81 
-94 YFKQTTDLDL
+94 
-104 SSIDN
+104 
-109 WAPIGYSGSAYF
+109 
-121 AGHYDGSGYTIAHA
+121 
-135 KSTGKVDDEGF
+135 
-146 ATAGIFGWVAFGSVS
+146 
-161 NLTVRDADFKASGVN
+161 
-176 NMSYAGGVLAVAYD
+176 MS
-190 CTVTNCAVYDSKIE
+190 
-204 SERDPANS
+204 
-212 DYAGGICG
+212 YAGGICG
-220 IANGGF
+220 VAKGGF

-234 IIRNGS
+234 IILNGS
-240 FGGGFVGGIDKGDTT
+240 FGGGLDEGDST
-255 FTNCGVSRCM
+255 FTNCGVSRCT

-278 SGGFYGASMDGD
+278 SGGFYGSSMDGD

-297 VFDCMSKADEGSRG
+297 VFDCMSKPDEGSKG

-316 VFTANTQY
+316 VFTANKQY

-356 DGTVAALLGSAFVKG
+356 DGSVAALLGSAFVKG

-384 IVLNKTAV
+384 IVLNKAAV
-392 AMKIGGEEVLTATL
+392 AMKIGGEEVLMATL

-424 CEVSADGRVTAKA
+424 CEVSTDGRVTAKA

-464 LSLDKDTLRLAVSAS
+464 LSLDKDTLRLAVGAS

-513 VKAIAKGTTTI
+513 VKAIAKGTATI
-524 TATAADDS
+524 TATAADDR

-540 TVYKRHAGGSATQ
+540 TVYKRYSGGSATQ
-553 TPTNTITTPDK
+553 NPTNTITTPDK
-564 LENGAVTVSPK
+564 LENGAWTVSPK

-586 VAPDRGF
+586 VAPDQGF
-593 VLDTLTVTDKNGNKL
+593 VLDTLTVIDKNGNKL

-613 GDGTYTFTMPDSR
+613 GDGTYTFTMPDFR
-626 VEVNATFVAKDT
+626 IEVNATFVTKDT

-763 DVSADSYYADAVA
+763 DVSADSYYADTVA

>member
-1 MKKRIAS
+1 
-8 ILLVSML
+8 
-15 CLSLLPTVALADETA
+15 
-30 NTGEAL
+30 
-36 GQMPSYSGGSGTK
+36 
-49 DDPWLIASVA
+49 
-59 DLQTLATTINSG
+59 
-71 AAAAFDADCT
+71 
-81 DTGKGIPGNYHGY
+81 
-94 YFKQTTDLDL
+94 
-104 SSIDN
+104 
-109 WAPIGYSGSAYF
+109 
-121 AGHYDGSGYTIAHA
+121 
-135 KSTGKVDDEGF
+135 
-146 ATAGIFGWVAFGSVS
+146 
-161 NLTVRDADFKASGVN
+161 
-176 NMSYAGGVLAVAYD
+176 MS
-190 CTVTNCAVYDSKIE
+190 
-204 SERDPANS
+204 
-212 DYAGGICG
+212 YAGGICG
-220 IANGGF
+220 VAKGGF

-234 IIRNGS
+234 IILNGS
-240 FGGGFVGGIDKGDTT
+240 FGGGLDEGDST
-255 FTNCGVSRCM
+255 FTNCGVSRCT

-278 SGGFYGASMDGD
+278 SGGFYGSSMDGD

-297 VFDCMSKADEGSRG
+297 VFDCMSKPDEGSKG

-316 VFTANTQY
+316 VFTANKQY

-356 DGTVAALLGSAFVKG
+356 DGSVAALLGSAFVKG
-371 KDGYPVFPVPATN
+371 KDGYPVFPVAATN
-384 IVLNKTAV
+384 IVLNKAAV
-392 AMKIGGEEVLTATL
+392 AMKIGGEEVLMATL

-424 CEVSADGRVTAKA
+424 CEVSTDGRVTAKA

-464 LSLDKDTLRLAVSAS
+464 LSLDKDTLRLAVGAS

-513 VKAIAKGTTTI
+513 VKAIAKGTATI
-524 TATAADDS
+524 TATAADDR

-540 TVYKRHAGGSATQ
+540 TVYKRYSGGSATQ
-553 TPTNTITTPDK
+553 NPTNTITTPDK
-564 LENGAVTVSPK
+564 LENGAWTISPK

-586 VAPDRGF
+586 VAPDQGF
-593 VLDTLTVTDKNGNKL
+593 VLDTLTVIDKNGNKL

-613 GDGTYTFTMPDSR
+613 GDGTYTFTMPDFR
-626 VEVNATFVAKDT
+626 VEVNATFVTKDT

-706 PADSCYADAIRWAV
+706 PADSCYADVIRWAV

-763 DVSADSYYADAVA
+763 DVSADSYYADTVA

>member
-1 MKKRIAS
+1 
-8 ILLVSML
+8 
-15 CLSLLPTVALADETA
+15 
-30 NTGEAL
+30 
-36 GQMPSYSGGSGTK
+36 
-49 DDPWLIASVA
+49 
-59 DLQTLATTINSG
+59 
-71 AAAAFDADCT
+71 
-81 DTGKGIPGNYHGY
+81 
-94 YFKQTTDLDL
+94 
-104 SSIDN
+104 
-109 WAPIGYSGSAYF
+109 
-121 AGHYDGSGYTIAHA
+121 
-135 KSTGKVDDEGF
+135 
-146 ATAGIFGWVAFGSVS
+146 
-161 NLTVRDADFKASGVN
+161 
-176 NMSYAGGVLAVAYD
+176 MS
-190 CTVTNCAVYDSKIE
+190 
-204 SERDPANS
+204 
-212 DYAGGICG
+212 YAGGICG
-220 IANGGF
+220 VAKGGF

-234 IIRNGS
+234 IILNGS
-240 FGGGFVGGIDKGDTT
+240 FGGGLDEGDST
-255 FTNCGVSRCM
+255 FTNCGVFRCT

-278 SGGFYGASMDGD
+278 SGGFYGSSMDGD

-297 VFDCMSKADEGSRG
+297 VFDCMSKPDEGSKG
-311 YNGTG
+311 HNGTG

-324 GQVRATNCYYYDNN
+324 GQVRATNCYYYNNN

-356 DGTVAALLGSAFVKG
+356 DGSVAALLGSAFVKG

-384 IVLNKTAV
+384 IVLNKAAV

-437 AGHAI
+437 AGHAT

-464 LSLDKDTLRLAVSAS
+464 LSLDKDTLRLAVGAS

-513 VKAIAKGTTTI
+513 VKAIAKGTATI
-524 TATAADDS
+524 TATAADDR

-540 TVYKRHAGGSATQ
+540 TVYKRYSGGSATQ

-564 LENGAVTVSPK
+564 LENGAWTVSPK

-586 VAPDRGF
+586 VAPDQGF
-593 VLDTLTVTDKNGNKL
+593 VLDTLTVIDKNGNKL

-613 GDGTYTFTMPDSR
+613 GDGTYTFTMPDFR
-626 VEVNATFVAKDT
+626 VEVNATFVTKDT

-763 DVSADSYYADAVA
+763 DVSADSYYADTVA

>member
-1 MKKRIAS
+1 
-8 ILLVSML
+8 
-15 CLSLLPTVALADETA
+15 
-30 NTGEAL
+30 
-36 GQMPSYSGGSGTK
+36 
-49 DDPWLIASVA
+49 
-59 DLQTLATTINSG
+59 
-71 AAAAFDADCT
+71 
-81 DTGKGIPGNYHGY
+81 
-94 YFKQTTDLDL
+94 
-104 SSIDN
+104 
-109 WAPIGYSGSAYF
+109 
-121 AGHYDGSGYTIAHA
+121 
-135 KSTGKVDDEGF
+135 
-146 ATAGIFGWVAFGSVS
+146 
-161 NLTVRDADFKASGVN
+161 
-176 NMSYAGGVLAVAYD
+176 MS
-190 CTVTNCAVYDSKIE
+190 
-204 SERDPANS
+204 
-212 DYAGGICG
+212 YAGGICG
-220 IANGGF
+220 VAKGGF

-234 IIRNGS
+234 IILNGS
-240 FGGGFVGGIDKGDTT
+240 FGGGLDEGDNT
-255 FTNCGVSRCM
+255 FTNCGVSRCT

-278 SGGFYGASMDGD
+278 SGGFYGSSMDGD

-297 VFDCMSKADEGSRG
+297 VFDCMSKPDEGSKG

-316 VFTANTQY
+316 VFTANKQY

-356 DGTVAALLGSAFVKG
+356 DGSVAALLGSAFVKG

-384 IVLNKTAV
+384 IVLNKTAL
-392 AMKIGGEEVLTATL
+392 AMKIGGEEVLMATL

-424 CEVSADGRVTAKA
+424 CEVSTDGRVTAKA

-442 ITATAGGVSTSC
+442 NTATAGGVSTSC

-464 LSLDKDTLRLAVSAS
+464 LSLDKDTLRLAVGAS

-513 VKAIAKGTTTI
+513 VKAIAKGTATI
-524 TATAADDS
+524 TATAADDR

-540 TVYKRHAGGSATQ
+540 TVYKRYSGGSATQ
-553 TPTNTITTPDK
+553 NPTNTITTPDK
-564 LENGAVTVSPK
+564 LENGAWTVSPK

-586 VAPDRGF
+586 VAPDQGF
-593 VLDTLTVTDKNGNKL
+593 VLDTLTVIDKNGNKL

-613 GDGTYTFTMPDSR
+613 GDGTYTFTMPDFR
-626 VEVNATFVAKDT
+626 VEVNATFVTKDT

-763 DVSADSYYADAVA
+763 DVSADSYYADTVA

>member
-1 MKKRIAS
+1 
-8 ILLVSML
+8 
-15 CLSLLPTVALADETA
+15 
-30 NTGEAL
+30 
-36 GQMPSYSGGSGTK
+36 
-49 DDPWLIASVA
+49 
-59 DLQTLATTINSG
+59 
-71 AAAAFDADCT
+71 
-81 DTGKGIPGNYHGY
+81 
-94 YFKQTTDLDL
+94 
-104 SSIDN
+104 
-109 WAPIGYSGSAYF
+109 
-121 AGHYDGSGYTIAHA
+121 
-135 KSTGKVDDEGF
+135 
-146 ATAGIFGWVAFGSVS
+146 
-161 NLTVRDADFKASGVN
+161 
-176 NMSYAGGVLAVAYD
+176 
-190 CTVTNCAVYDSKIE
+190 
-204 SERDPANS
+204 
-212 DYAGGICG
+212 
-220 IANGGF
+220 
-226 EQCLSVDN
+226 
-234 IIRNGS
+234 
-240 FGGGFVGGIDKGDTT
+240 
-255 FTNCGVSRCM
+255 
-265 VLGFSNTGSNSTL
+265 
-278 SGGFYGASMDGD
+278 
-290 AIMTNCF
+290 
-297 VFDCMSKADEGSRG
+297 
-311 YNGTG
+311 
-316 VFTANTQY
+316 
-324 GQVRATNCYYYDNN
+324 
-338 NMPVNAENAVA
+338 MPVNAENAVA
-349 KTEEEFR
+349 KNEEEFR
-356 DGTVAALLGSAFVKG
+356 DGTVAALLGSAFVQG

-384 IVLNKTAV
+384 IVLNKTAL

-437 AGHAI
+437 AGHAT

-464 LSLDKDTLRLAVSAS
+464 LSLDKDTLRLAVGAS

-513 VKAIAKGTTTI
+513 VKAIAKGTATI
-524 TATAADDS
+524 TATAADDC

-540 TVYKRHAGGSATQ
+540 TVYKRHSGGSATQ

-720 NAGITSGTSST
+720 NVGITSGTSST